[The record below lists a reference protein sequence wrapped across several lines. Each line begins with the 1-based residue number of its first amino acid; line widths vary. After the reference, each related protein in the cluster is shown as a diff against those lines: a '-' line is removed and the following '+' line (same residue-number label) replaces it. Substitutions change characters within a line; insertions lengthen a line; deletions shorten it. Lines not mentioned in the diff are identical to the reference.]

1 MKCKECSSCRKG
13 WFALNPNDYV
23 CIGVDMPFVI
33 EDINVEC
40 TEYEVENY
48 EQ

>member
-1 MKCKECSSCRKG
+1 MKCKECSACRKG
-13 WFALNPNDYV
+13 WFPSKPNDYV
-23 CIGVDMPFVI
+23 CIGVAKPFVI
-33 EDINVEC
+33 ENVNAEC